1 MKVLGLGCL
10 GIRVRPVARVEP
22 QTRSFLRSR
31 LAPSVRAFL
40 MPLCNHAFYQRG
52 GRCKVLEEDETVQ
65 CSAERLAGW
74 QGKKE
79 QERSKRYQQIHLQ
92 QSKLQK
98 AKTQVDQFLQN
109 HDIRSDSR
117 DVNVARRSCWG
128 LCRTFPLHLAA
139 KERLGRPLGYFIFF
153 PYWASEDPIY

>member
-1 MKVLGLGCL
+1 
-10 GIRVRPVARVEP
+10 
-22 QTRSFLRSR
+22 
-31 LAPSVRAFL
+31 
-40 MPLCNHAFYQRG
+40 
-52 GRCKVLEEDETVQ
+52 VLEEDETVQ

-117 DVNVARRSCWG
+117 DVNVARRDWHMVRLLLFFGADPALRDSRG
-128 LCRTFPLHLAA
+128 RTSYDYMGPFSRA
-139 KERLGRPLGYFIFF
+139 E
-153 PYWASEDPIY
+153 